1 MKAITRSVW
10 SHLSLNDKEER
21 HTAKEV
27 RESGALIV
35 DKYSDLV
42 KHIAYIS
49 YKNADYSLFFR
60 AQDKDYVT
68 KEGGS
73 TLYPSIYRDLK
84 NNASRYITI
93 TQRFDLLK
101 SAEGALMREFERLRF
116 LGRAKIDK
124 FPEVRWAILQH
135 YEVCQTPLLDVTHSL
150 RVACS
155 FALHMGQKV
164 GRKYSYVYVLGFP
177 HINGSISYSVEEEL
191 LNVKLLSICPP
202 RALRPHFQEG
212 FLVGSFPS
220 SDKSRSESLDVAR
233 RLIAKFRLNNHTF
246 EDENFTRIPQSSLY
260 PSNDSIER
268 ICKKIKSDLRDKP
281 LPPLFSP

>member
-1 MKAITRSVW
+1 MKAITRKVW
-10 SHLSLNDKEER
+10 SHLSLNDKEK
-21 HTAKEV
+21 HSVKEV
-27 RESGALIV
+27 RKSEALDV
-35 DKYSDLV
+35 DTYSDLV
-42 KHIAYIS
+42 KHMAYIS

-60 AQDKDYVT
+60 AQDNDYRT
-68 KEGGS
+68 QQGCS

-84 NNASRYITI
+84 NNASRNII
-93 TQRFDLLK
+93 IFQRFDFLQF
-101 SAEGALMREFERLRF
+101 AEGALVREFEKQRF
-116 LGRAKIDK
+116 LGRSKIDK
-124 FPEVRWAILQH
+124 FREVRWAILQH

-155 FALHMGQKV
+155 FALDMG
-164 GRKYSYVYVLGFP
+164 REYSYVYVLGFP
-177 HINGSISYSVEEEL
+177 HVNGSISYSVEEEL

-220 SDKSRSESLDVAR
+220 SDESRSESLDVAR
-233 RLIAKFRLNNHTF
+233 RLIAKFRLNNDTF
-246 EDENFTRIPQSSLY
+246 EDENFTRIPHSSLY

-268 ICKKIKSDLRDKP
+268 LCKRIKAALRGKP